1 MLLAIDIGN
10 TNVVYGIYRGD
21 NLVASFRQRTSLN
34 ITVDEIATYLFSMF
48 KLKGVEFRDIDGIII
63 ACVVPPILDMYA
75 AVCERY
81 FDKKGIIVGPG
92 IKTGIQILYENPK
105 EVGAD
110 RIVNAVGAIEKYR
123 KSCIIIDFGTATTFD
138 AVRSTREYLGGAIA
152 PGIGIS
158 MDALF
163 TRTSKLPRVDFK
175 KPPSVIGK
183 NTVNSIQAGVVFGYI
198 GVVESIVGRM
208 KREMREEGIL
218 VIATGGLAGMFARET
233 ESIDIVD
240 ENLTLDGLRFIYEK
254 NISER

>member
-48 KLKGVEFRDIDGIII
+48 RLKGVEFRDIDGIII

>member
-10 TNVVYGIYRGD
+10 TNVVYGIYRGG

-48 KLKGVEFRDIDGIII
+48 RLKGVEFRDIDGIII